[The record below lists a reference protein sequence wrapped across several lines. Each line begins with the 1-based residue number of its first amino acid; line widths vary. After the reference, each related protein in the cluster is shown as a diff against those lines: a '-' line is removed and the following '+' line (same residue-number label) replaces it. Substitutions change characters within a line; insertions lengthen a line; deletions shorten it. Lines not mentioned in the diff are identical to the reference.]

1 MMSDLR
7 GNNTPNVETANTTG
21 KIVSA
26 VIVALAVGVIGTVS
40 YASGTWD
47 THPRQIVA
55 SNTQVEAPKGLLPP
69 EPLPVAEPSVP
80 AQAAAVPPPAPV
92 ENLRAKT
99 LPKAAA
105 APPIRI
111 ARTQTPAD
119 TVLQSPSVQP
129 SGNFSAQAPS
139 ESIAPAATIP
149 EQPAP
154 QETSIAPP
162 VNAPSQDAPAQ
173 IVPEQLAPPVAPE
186 PAPQP

>member
-1 MMSDLR
+1 MTMNDLR
-7 GNNTPNVETANTTG
+7 GNNTPNVETKNTTG
-21 KIVSA
+21 KIVST
-26 VIVALAVGVIGTVS
+26 VIVALAVGAIGAIS
-40 YASGTWD
+40 YGSGTWD
-47 THPRQIVA
+47 SHPRQIVA
-55 SNTQVEAPKGLLPP
+55 SNTQVEAPKKLLPP
-69 EPLPVAEPSVP
+69 EPLPVAEPNVP
-80 AQAAAVPPPAPV
+80 AQAAAAAPV
-92 ENLRAKT
+92 ENLPAKT
-99 LPKAAA
+99 PPKAAA
-105 APPIRI
+105 APPVRI

>member
-1 MMSDLR
+1 MMMNDLR
-7 GNNTPNVETANTTG
+7 GNNTPNVETKNTTG

-47 THPRQIVA
+47 THLRQIVA

-162 VNAPSQDAPAQ
+162 VNTPPAQ